1 MGGKRQNFYFCGL
14 KIILMK
20 KQSKAIVLGLLLGV
34 MTLGQASAQHLSD
47 RYFGVSQQVFTDTI
61 KIKMWDGAIIIPVEI
76 EGETKNL
83 MFDTGAGSGFWIG
96 KKEPWMRSTS
106 DSTYTTDAQN
116 RRKMMEIIQ
125 IPAIKMGNITIKGYP
140 MIVDDAMS
148 DFTCGII
155 DGAFGFDLVAKG
167 ISFKFDTKDSLL
179 IMTSHKGFFA
189 KEEKGHAKVKYTGNG
204 FRPHVR
210 TKIPF
215 AHPKMLFDM
224 GAIGGWYGLPQDL
237 LDLWSKNDPKIKQ
250 QLDAMTV
257 NMDTTVMTYA
267 GLFGASYDT
276 VINGELCFPEIEV
289 GDIILKD
296 VWVNTATHNR
306 AIGSSILEHISL
318 IIDAPKKS
326 FYFLPNDGN
335 PEIMVN
341 NKPGG
346 LDFVPV
352 GEGDPLCAMKAL
364 VRKGTKAY
372 EKGIR
377 TGDYLV
383 SINGTPI
390 TCQCDYMLLTRQES
404 VKRYVFRTPEGEIKE
419 IAW

>member
-1 MGGKRQNFYFCGL
+1 MRP

-20 KQSKAIVLGLLLGV
+20 NQSKAIVLGLLLGV
-34 MTLGQASAQHLSD
+34 VAWGQASAQRLSD

-61 KIKMWDGAIIIPVEI
+61 KIKMWNGAIIVPVEI

-96 KKEPWMRSTS
+96 KKEAWMRSTD

-116 RRKMMEIIQ
+116 RHKMMEMVE
-125 IPAIKMGNITIKGYP
+125 IPSIKMGNIIIKGYR
-140 MIVDDAMS
+140 MVVDDALS
-148 DFTCGII
+148 NFTCGII
-155 DGAFGFDLVAKG
+155 DGAFGFDLAAKG

-189 KEEKGHAKVKYTGNG
+189 KEEKGHARVKYKDYGI
-204 FRPHVR
+204 RPKVWA
-210 TKIPF
+210 KIPF
-215 AHPKMLFDM
+215 ARPKMLFDM
-224 GAIGGWYGLPQDL
+224 GAIGGWFGLPQEL

-257 NMDTTVMTYA
+257 NVDTTVMTYA

-306 AIGSSILEHISL
+306 AIGSSILEHVSL

-326 FYFLPNDGN
+326 FYFLPHDGN
-335 PEIMVN
+335 PEITVN
-341 NKPGG
+341 NKPRG
-346 LDFVPV
+346 LDLVAAE
-352 GEGDPLCAMKAL
+352 EGDPLGAMKAV
-364 VRKGTKAY
+364 VRKGTEAY
-372 EKGIR
+372 AKGIR

-404 VKRYVFRTPEGEIKE
+404 AKRYVFRTPEGKIKE
-419 IAW
+419 IEW

>member
-1 MGGKRQNFYFCGL
+1 MRNQNNT
-14 KIILMK
+14 
-20 KQSKAIVLGLLLGV
+20 IVLVLLLGIV
-34 MTLGQASAQHLSD
+34 TLWQASAQRLSD

-61 KIKMWDGAIIIPVEI
+61 KIKIWDGAIIVPVEI

-83 MFDTGAGSGFWIG
+83 MFDTGAERGFWIG
-96 KKEPWMRSTS
+96 RKEPWMRSS
-106 DSTYTTDAQN
+106 GDSTYTTDAQN
-116 RRKMMEIIQ
+116 RHKMMEIML
-125 IPAIKMGNITIKGYP
+125 IPSIKMGNITIKGYP

-189 KEEKGHAKVKYTGNG
+189 KEEKGHAKVKYTGSG
-204 FRPHVR
+204 IRPHVW

-224 GAIGGWYGLPQDL
+224 GAIGGWFGLPQDL

-257 NMDTTVMTYA
+257 NVDTTVMTYA
-267 GLFGASYDT
+267 SLFGASYDT
-276 VINGELCFPEIEV
+276 VVNGELCFPEIEV

-296 VWVNTATHNR
+296 VWVKTATHNR
-306 AIGSSILEHISL
+306 AIGSSFLKHVSL

-335 PEIMVN
+335 PEILVN
-341 NKPGG
+341 NKPSG
-346 LDFVPV
+346 LDLVPT
-352 GEGDPLCAMKAL
+352 GEGDPLGAMKAL

-383 SINGTPI
+383 SVNGTPI
-390 TCQCDYMLLTRQES
+390 TCQCDYMLLMHQERM
-404 VKRYVFRTPEGEIKE
+404 KHCVFRTPEGEIKE
-419 IAW
+419 IEW

>member
-1 MGGKRQNFYFCGL
+1 
-14 KIILMK
+14 
-20 KQSKAIVLGLLLGV
+20 
-34 MTLGQASAQHLSD
+34 
-47 RYFGVSQQVFTDTI
+47 
-61 KIKMWDGAIIIPVEI
+61 MWDGAIIIPVEI

-83 MFDTGAGSGFWIG
+83 LFDTGAGTGFWIG
-96 KKEPWMRSTS
+96 KKEPWMRSTG

-346 LDFVPV
+346 LDFVPAV
-352 GEGDPLCAMKAL
+352 EDDPLGAMKAL

>member
-1 MGGKRQNFYFCGL
+1 MNNPTKT
-14 KIILMK
+14 I
-20 KQSKAIVLGLLLGV
+20 ATAVLLLFAAFW
-34 MTLGQASAQHLSD
+34 QAPAQRLSD
-47 RYFGVSQQVFTDTI
+47 RYFGISEQDFVDTI
-61 KIKMWDGAIIIPVEI
+61 KIKMWDGAIIVPVEI

-83 MFDTGAGSGFWIG
+83 MFDTGAGMGFWIG
-96 KKEPWMRSTS
+96 EEEEWMKPMGDSISTI
-106 DSTYTTDAQN
+106 DAQK
-116 RRKMMEIIQ
+116 RTKKKALMK
-125 IPAIKMGNITIKGYP
+125 IPALKMGHLTIKGYP
-140 MIVDDAMS
+140 VVVDEGLDN
-148 DFTCGII
+148 FTCGII
-155 DGAFGFDLVAKG
+155 DGAFGFDLVCKG
-167 ISFKFDTKDSLL
+167 ISFKFDTRDSLL
-179 IMTSHKGFFA
+179 IMTSRKGFFA
-189 KEEKGHAKVKYTGNG
+189 KEERGHAKVPYKVQGNQP
-204 FRPHVR
+204 FLW

-215 AHPKMLFDM
+215 ARPRMLFDM
-224 GAIGGWYGLPQDL
+224 GAVGGWFGLPQDL
-237 LDLWSKNDPKIKQ
+237 LDLWAKDNPDIKR
-250 QLDAMTV
+250 QLDEMTV
-257 NMDTTVMTYA
+257 NVDTTVMTYA

-289 GDIILKD
+289 GDIILKN
-296 VWVNTATHNR
+296 VWVKTATHNR

-346 LDFVPV
+346 LDFVPA
-352 GEGDPLCAMKAL
+352 GEDDPLGAMKAL

-404 VKRYVFRTPEGEIKE
+404 AKRYVFRTPEGKIKE
-419 IAW
+419 IEW